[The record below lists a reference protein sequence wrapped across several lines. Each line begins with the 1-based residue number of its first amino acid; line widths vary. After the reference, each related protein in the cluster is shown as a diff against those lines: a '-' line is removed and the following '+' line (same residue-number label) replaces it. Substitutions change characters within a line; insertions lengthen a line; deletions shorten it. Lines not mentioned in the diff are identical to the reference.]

1 MGPVGERWWTLA
13 SVRICMAWADG
24 DATEGTPSPGLVSTD
39 GSGLDS
45 VQHLSPRVK
54 LFWGVPWLVFALL
67 IAIVTGLV
75 GVAAR
80 WGLPGTGGAVV
91 VVLVV
96 LGVPTVLVPRVRYQR
111 WTYRVTADQLEVAH
125 GIWVRRESSVPHF
138 RVQHVDIRQGPLQRL
153 AGVVEL
159 RISTASPATDAAL
172 PGLEPAHAEVI
183 RTLVLARAGAD
194 DAV

>member
-1 MGPVGERWWTLA
+1 M
-13 SVRICMAWADG
+13 RICMAWADG

-80 WGLPGTGGAVV
+80 WGL
-91 VVLVV
+91 
-96 LGVPTVLVPRVRYQR
+96 
-111 WTYRVTADQLEVAH
+111 W
-125 GIWVRRESSVPHF
+125 WSS
-138 RVQHVDIRQGPLQRL
+138 
-153 AGVVEL
+153 
-159 RISTASPATDAAL
+159 SS
-172 PGLEPAHAEVI
+172 
-183 RTLVLARAGAD
+183 
-194 DAV
+194 